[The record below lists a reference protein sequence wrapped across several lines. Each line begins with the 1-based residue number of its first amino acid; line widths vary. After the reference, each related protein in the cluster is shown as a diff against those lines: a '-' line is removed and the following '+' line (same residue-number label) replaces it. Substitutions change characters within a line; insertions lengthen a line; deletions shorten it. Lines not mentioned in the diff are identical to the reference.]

1 MKKIINSIAVV
12 VTVLVGV
19 STKAQSLEEFINT
32 ALEKNYQISILK
44 NEVQI
49 AINNNTLGNAGQLPS
64 ITLGGAAQQASNN
77 VLQEFTDG
85 TSRQGSN
92 AKTTSV
98 NLSAMVDW
106 SVFDGFRVYAKRDQ
120 LAYLEQLGKVN
131 SKFYIEQTVA
141 DIAEVYYQLVFENQL
156 LESYRHSFEISSF
169 RWNFEK
175 KRKEIGVG
183 KGMRYQQALVDYQTD
198 SIRILTQL
206 NTIKLLEIEIN
217 RVLNEALER
226 ELVIQEKSFLPLP
239 VIAKD
244 SLFEKAKNNNQ
255 QLQQQRLEELIAETN
270 LRIEKADRYPKIGLF
285 AGYQYVKTTAAV
297 GFFKGSRTTGPV
309 VGVNVSFNLYNG
321 RNETR
326 EIKNAEFYEEN
337 SKLNKEQV
345 VLNIN
350 ADLLKM
356 IYQYESVQQRIELA
370 QSNMEAAKKVSLIA
384 EEQLKQGAING
395 YDFRMTQQT
404 LLDAQNALSQ
414 LQFSLKTLEIGIN
427 RLTGAVLEAY
437 L

>member
-1 MKKIINSIAVV
+1 M
-12 VTVLVGV
+12 
-19 STKAQSLEEFINT
+19 
-32 ALEKNYQISILK
+32 
-44 NEVQI
+44 
-49 AINNNTLGNAGQLPS
+49 
-64 ITLGGAAQQASNN
+64 
-77 VLQEFTDG
+77 
-85 TSRQGSN
+85 
-92 AKTTSV
+92 
-98 NLSAMVDW
+98 
-106 SVFDGFRVYAKRDQ
+106 
-120 LAYLEQLGKVN
+120 
-131 SKFYIEQTVA
+131 
-141 DIAEVYYQLVFENQL
+141 
-156 LESYRHSFEISSF
+156 
-169 RWNFEK
+169 
-175 KRKEIGVG
+175 
-183 KGMRYQQALVDYQTD
+183 
-198 SIRILTQL
+198 
-206 NTIKLLEIEIN
+206 
-217 RVLNEALER
+217 LNEALER